1 MWGNGSCKPRNIG
14 GGTLI
19 VQEVNLIR
27 PSCSAMEIQAL
38 ARLLL
43 GKGVNLE
50 EEKKKESANKLW
62 Y

>member
-1 MWGNGSCKPRNIG
+1 
-14 GGTLI
+14 
-19 VQEVNLIR
+19 
-27 PSCSAMEIQAL
+27 MEIQAL